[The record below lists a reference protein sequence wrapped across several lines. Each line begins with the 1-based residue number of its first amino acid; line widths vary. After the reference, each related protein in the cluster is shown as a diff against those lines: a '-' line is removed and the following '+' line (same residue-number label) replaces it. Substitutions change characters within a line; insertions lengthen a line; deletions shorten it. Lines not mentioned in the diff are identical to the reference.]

1 MQLIELQLWTP
12 VKWDVLKKSNLRQ
25 TELDQGS
32 SLHHPN
38 VCIFTTMVKTNVW
51 VHDVYSDDVDV
62 DAGPTE
68 LAWDIDI

>member
-1 MQLIELQLWTP
+1 MQLIGLQLWTP

-38 VCIFTTMVKTNVW
+38 VCIFTTMQGKNKRLV
-51 VHDVYSDDVDV
+51 DVYSDDVDV

>member
-1 MQLIELQLWTP
+1 MC
-12 VKWDVLKKSNLRQ
+12 LKNNLRQ

-38 VCIFTTMVKTNVW
+38 VCLYLHHHGKNKRLV
-51 VHDVYSDDVDV
+51 DVYSDDVDV

-68 LAWDIDI
+68 LA